1 MILALDL
8 GNTNIKS
15 ALFEDGKLAN
25 SWRMSS
31 VRHRTA
37 DELGIMME
45 SFFDHIGRKASEVDG
60 VIISSVI
67 PAMNFTIE
75 HMCSLYFSRA
85 EVMFVGPGIKT
96 GMNIRYDNPKEL
108 GSDRICN
115 AVAAYR
121 LYGGPVVT
129 VDFGTATTF
138 GVVSEKGDFLGGAIC
153 PGIIISMDALTERTA
168 KLPRVELI
176 KPKSV
181 IGKNTANCIQ
191 SGVVYGYVGQVD
203 YIINKIQ
210 MELEQPDI
218 KVIATG
224 GMSKLISEYSHY
236 DITINSTLTLE
247 GLYMI
252 YRLNTNQ
259 Q

>member
-1 MILALDL
+1 MILTLDV

-15 ALFEDGKLAN
+15 GLFEDGRLLH

-45 SFFDHIGRKASEVDG
+45 SFFIHINRKTSEVEG
-60 VIISSVI
+60 VIVSSVI
-67 PAMNFTIE
+67 PSMNFTVE
-75 HMCSLYFSRA
+75 HMCSLYFGKA
-85 EVMFVGPGIKT
+85 AVMFVGPGIKT
-96 GMNIRYDNPKEL
+96 GMNIRYENPKEL

-115 AVAAYR
+115 AVAAYK
-121 LYGGPVVT
+121 LYGGPVLT

-191 SGVVYGYVGQVD
+191 AGVVYGCVGQLD

-210 MELEQPDI
+210 MELSEPDI
-218 KVIATG
+218 RVIATG
-224 GMSKLISEYSHY
+224 GMSRFIAEYSHY

-252 YRLNTNQ
+252 YRLNTAQ
-259 Q
+259 L